1 MNKIRVE
8 LHKNLALINDE
19 KESYAGISRHQNP
32 RNSWCTFIQRELT
45 SRYLKEQY
53 FISRTKLEG
62 VGISQVPR
70 PYQLT
75 FIPTCAMLPDPFF
88 QQLWPPLCRFLIKCK
103 NVLKLV
109 ISWCLQVAITGAS
122 TYWFYLSLPY
132 GTIAFCPVSKSGLIS
147 WKVSFFTKSWRLT
160 SLHTLNFF
168 FATLTG
174 LECDLIE
181 YLTVYLH
188 IYVLA
193 LFSRSIF
200 PE

>member
-75 FIPTCAMLPDPFF
+75 FIPTCAMQPDPFF
-88 QQLWPPLCRFLIKCK
+88 SAIMTSFVSLFNQMQECSKACYQLVSSSCDHRSQYVLI
-103 NVLKLV
+103 LL
-109 ISWCLQVAITGAS
+109 IITVR
-122 TYWFYLSLPY
+122 YN
-132 GTIAFCPVSKSGLIS
+132 
-147 WKVSFFTKSWRLT
+147 SFFVQSPNPG
-160 SLHTLNFF
+160 S
-168 FATLTG
+168 
-174 LECDLIE
+174 
-181 YLTVYLH
+181 
-188 IYVLA
+188 
-193 LFSRSIF
+193 F
-200 PE
+200 PEK